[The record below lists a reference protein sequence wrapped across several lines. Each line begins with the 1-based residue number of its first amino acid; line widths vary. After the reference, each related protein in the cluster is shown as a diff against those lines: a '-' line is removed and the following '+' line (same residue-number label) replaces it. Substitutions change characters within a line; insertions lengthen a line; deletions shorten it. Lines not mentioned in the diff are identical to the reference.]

1 MKQRRGREDS
11 LPQEANGHSLI
22 PNNVRIPVHPVGNHR
37 KQYTDANGQI
47 KINKGF
53 SENLTDPVFPL
64 FSAIY
69 VRHWMRR
76 GMGRLR
82 DGSVRDD

>member
-1 MKQRRGREDS
+1 MTIHSYPITYASRYTRV
-11 LPQEANGHSLI
+11 GH
-22 PNNVRIPVHPVGNHR
+22 HR
-37 KQYTDANGQI
+37 KRYTDANGQI